1 MKQAFL
7 SRFSKSGL
15 ILLIL
20 AVFVLFLLPILPD
33 PWLPTLY
40 PVCFTGIFLSAAFS
54 LQRSK
59 RFHLTAAIALSAI
72 QLVAALANL
81 EWVLIISRSLQ
92 IVYFMVIVMALVHE
106 ITTSKK
112 VDAHVITNAITAYL
126 LLGIALALV
135 VTILGGLV
143 PGSYNIEVTPIDHN
157 SRYITVRELTY
168 YTFITYTTTG
178 YGDILPMLPASRT
191 LAILISTCGQ
201 LYIAIILAML
211 VGKFSSSSK

>member
-1 MKQAFL
+1 MKPAFL
-7 SRFSKSGL
+7 SRFSQSGL

-20 AVFVLFLLPILPD
+20 TVFVLFLLPILPD

-54 LQRSK
+54 LRRSK
-59 RFHLTAAIALSAI
+59 RFHFTVAIALSII
-72 QLVAALANL
+72 QFVATLANL
-81 EWVLIISRSLQ
+81 EWVLIILRSLQ
-92 IVYFMVIVMALVHE
+92 IVYFMVIVIALVHE
-106 ITTSKK
+106 ITTSKE
-112 VDAHVITNAITAYL
+112 VDAHVIMNAITAYL